1 MKAVITQKK
10 SLWDSFATKKM
21 LSLIG
26 EGGPQGQKVWVPLRL
41 DLHRVAKFCLILGLL
56 ICETEIA
63 PSISKGCSQ
72 SEMSRSVLD
81 SPAGHPYLRNSWEI
95 YGNSTLFLPQCFL
108 IFLGHVSKK
117 NMYCRC
123 AMLIL
128 IFLHLK
134 ENHMQSR
141 S

>member
-1 MKAVITQKK
+1 
-10 SLWDSFATKKM
+10 M